1 MKGARLALAA
11 AFVLLTGSAFAQT
24 NIAGDWEITITSP
37 QGPNTSQITFKQDG
51 ESVTGT
57 FKSPMGE
64 LPFKGGTLS
73 GNDLK
78 FSFTIDIQGQSLE
91 ILIAGK
97 VDGDA
102 MKGTANFGGFADGDW
117 TAKRIGAPA
126 ATAAAAPAAAAATT
140 APAASPSAMSSASG
154 GAAGKWDVM
163 LQTPQGE
170 FPATATIAVD
180 GGKLSGNFGSQ
191 MGEVPLTGTVEGK
204 LLKFTMTAQTPQG
217 DMSVAMTGELD
228 GDSIVNGKADIS
240 GLGQLA
246 WTAKRAKQ

>member
-24 NIAGDWEITITSP
+24 NISGDWEVTITSP
-37 QGPNTSQITFKQDG
+37 QGPNTSQVTFKQDG
-51 ESVTGT
+51 EKVSGL

-64 LPFKGGTLS
+64 LPFEGGTLS

-78 FSFTIDIQGQSLE
+78 FSFTIEVQGQSLQ
-91 ILIAGK
+91 IMMAGK
-97 VDGDA
+97 VEGA
-102 MKGTANFGGFADGDW
+102 SMKGTANFGGFAEGDW
-117 TAKRIGAPA
+117 TAKRAGAPA
-126 ATAAAAPAAAAATT
+126 ATAAPAAAPA
-140 APAASPSAMSSASG
+140 SAMSAG

-163 LQTPQGE
+163 LQTPQGD
-170 FPATATIAVD
+170 FPATATLIVD

-204 LLKFTMTAQTPQG
+204 TLKFTMTAQTPQG

-228 GDSIVNGKADIS
+228 GDSIVNGQADIS

>member
-1 MKGARLALAA
+1 MKGVRLTLAA
-11 AFVLLTGSAFAQT
+11 AFLMVAGSAFAQT
-24 NIAGDWEITITSP
+24 NINGDWEVTITSP
-37 QGPNTSQITFKQDG
+37 NGPNTSQVTFKQDG
-51 ESVTGT
+51 PSVSGL

-78 FSFTIDIQGQSLE
+78 FSFTIDVQGQSLE
-91 ILIAGK
+91 ISMAGK

-117 TAKRIGAPA
+117 TAKRVGT
-126 ATAAAAPAAAAATT
+126 ATASAAPAAAPAAA
-140 APAASPSAMSSASG
+140 PVSAMS
-154 GAAGKWDVM
+154 AAVADGKWDVM
-163 LQTPQGE
+163 LQTPQGD
-170 FPATATIAVD
+170 FPASATIKVD
-180 GGKLSGNFGSQ
+180 AGKLTGTFGSQ
-191 MGEVPLTGTVEGK
+191 MGEVPLNGTVEGK